1 MHGYQQGWC
10 GSKEELQGP
19 QADVRHRKEVVI
31 ADIIASRLLGVAGE
45 VRLLVPP
52 NALSSQNQDGNAEDE
67 ENRQPD
73 LPQTG
78 GVFVDTQQN
87 FIESLPTHSETKI
100 LCCPRFRGPII
111 RHWILGASFIPSL
124 R

>member
-1 MHGYQQGWC
+1 MHGHQQGWR
-10 GSKEELQGP
+10 GDKDELQAP

-31 ADIIASRLLGVAGE
+31 ADIFASRLLGVAGE

-52 NALSSQNQDGNAEDE
+52 NALCSQNQDGNAEDE

-78 GVFVDTQQN
+78 GVFVDSTQQDKKCV
-87 FIESLPTHSETKI
+87 FGVLWSCGIFLMMEDMFLDIFSLTIKTEENQ
-100 LCCPRFRGPII
+100 
-111 RHWILGASFIPSL
+111 
-124 R
+124 